1 MDKRTSIKRTVIAT
15 AKTLTVVKLLQE
27 DLISF
32 DTFAKEYIC
41 NYQRTENYDLNAII
55 DWLRDL
61 QETQTVETLPI
72 FLAET
77 MVDMDNYGEFIDL
90 TEEDY
95 NYTSTLW
102 AIHIEPLRMLI
113 MDSVIH
119 KKKLILKNLA
129 LDKIREIE
137 GIIGIHIITDE
148 TVEYIQSMPQHYVNA
163 IHSSNSWPDT
173 IKIVLDWLDLR
184 N

>member
-1 MDKRTSIKRTVIAT
+1 MDKRTSINRTVIAT

-41 NYQRTENYDLNAII
+41 NYQRTENYGLNATI

-61 QETQTVETLPI
+61 QETRTVETLPS

-95 NYTSTLW
+95 NYASALW
-102 AIHIEPLRMLI
+102 AIHVEPLRMLI
-113 MDSVIH
+113 TDGVIP
-119 KKKLILKNLA
+119 KKKPIPKSIVLN
-129 LDKIREIE
+129 KIREIE
-137 GIIGIHIITDE
+137 GRTGIHIITDE
-148 TVEYIQSMPQHYVNA
+148 TEEYIQSMPQHYVDA
-163 IHSSNSWPDT
+163 IYNSNSWSDT